1 MRGKSVLLI
10 IGGGIA
16 AYKSLE
22 LIRRLREREI
32 AVRTILTKAGAEFVT
47 PLSVSSLSGEKTFQD
62 LFSLTDEAEMGHIQL
77 SRAAD
82 LVVVAPATADL
93 MAKLA
98 GGHANDLAS
107 TALLATDKRVLMAP
121 AMNVRMWTHPS
132 TQRNLVTLKRDG
144 VLFVGPNDG
153 DMACGEFGPGRMAE
167 PLEIVAAIE
176 AALAAS
182 AAGPLSGVRAMVTA
196 GPTQEPLDPVRFIAN
211 RSSGKQGFAIADA
224 FARAGADTVLI
235 SGPVEIAPPARV
247 KLLKVETAREM
258 LAACEA
264 TLPADVAVFTAAVA
278 DWRPEVAANSK
289 IKKQDAQAAPAVK
302 LIANPDI
309 LATISRG
316 AKRPSLVIGFAA
328 ETENVIQRAKEKLA
342 RKGCD
347 WIVANDVSP
356 ATGIMGGDKNTVHLI
371 TKAAT
376 ESWPELDKSEVGR
389 RLVARVAQSLKGRAA

>member
-1 MRGKSVLLI
+1 MHGKSVLLI

-32 AVRTILTKAGAEFVT
+32 AVRTILTRAGAEFVT
-47 PLSVSSLSGEKTFQD
+47 PLSISSLSGDKTFQD
-62 LFSLTDEAEMGHIQL
+62 LFSLVDEAEMGHIQL
-77 SRAAD
+77 SRTAD

-132 TQRNLVTLKRDG
+132 TQRNLVTLKKDG

-167 PLEIVAAIE
+167 PIEILTAIE
-176 AALAAS
+176 AAL

-211 RSSGKQGFAIADA
+211 RSSGKQGYAIADA

-235 SGPVEIAPPARV
+235 SGPVDIAPPSHV

-278 DWRPEVAANSK
+278 DWRPDVAANNK

-302 LIANPDI
+302 LVANPDI
-309 LATISRG
+309 LATIARS

-328 ETENVIQRAKEKLA
+328 ETENVIRHAKDKLA

-356 ATGIMGGDKNTVHLI
+356 ATGIMGGDTNTVHLI

-376 ESWPELDKSEVGR
+376 ESWPELDKGEVGR